1 MAGPLPILLIP
12 GLLVTLRLYER
23 QLPARWRLGPV
34 TVADHTRDATVA
46 GPDTPEQTRRR
57 LGQIDLARSG
67 RFGEIADQ
75 LTRRRGRRS
84 WPPASRGRGWSWWP
98 APVT

>member
-23 QLPARWRLGPV
+23 QLPALWRLGPV
-34 TVADHTRDATVA
+34 TV
-46 GPDTPEQTRRR
+46 
-57 LGQIDLARSG
+57 
-67 RFGEIADQ
+67 ADQ

-98 APVT
+98 ASVT